1 MPRFAI
7 SDILV
12 EAVWCWAVI
21 GACLA
26 SIDSHRLSWISS
38 GLDQGRGSDSC
49 RLSWIS
55 SGLDQGRGSDSCR
68 LSWISSGLDQGLAGV
83 LIAVSCH
90 LLVVG

>member
-55 SGLDQGRGSDSCR
+55 SGLDQG
-68 LSWISSGLDQGLAGV
+68 LAGV

>member
-12 EAVWCWAVI
+12 EAVWFWAVI

-38 GLDQGRGSDSC
+38 GLDQGRGSDS
-49 RLSWIS
+49 R
-55 SGLDQGRGSDSCR
+55 R

-83 LIAVSCH
+83 LIAIPCH